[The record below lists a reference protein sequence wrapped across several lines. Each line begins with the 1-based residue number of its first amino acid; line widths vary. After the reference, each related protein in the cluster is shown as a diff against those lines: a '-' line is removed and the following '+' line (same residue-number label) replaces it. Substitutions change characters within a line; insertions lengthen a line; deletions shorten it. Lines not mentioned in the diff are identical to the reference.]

1 MSCPSIHQMNGGR
14 PNYKIMKKSK
24 HISLKKCTVPPK
36 IRKTHTLF
44 YVYIVYFYLLSA
56 LFNVINFSHFFL
68 YAGFFY
74 CPSPKK
80 KLINQTFHYL
90 YDTICAYVIYII

>member
-1 MSCPSIHQMNGGR
+1 MSCRSIHQMNGGR

-56 LFNVINFSHFFL
+56 LFNVINFSYFFCML
-68 YAGFFY
+68 VSFIAL
-74 CPSPKK
+74 PQKK
-80 KLINQTFHYL
+80 N
-90 YDTICAYVIYII
+90 